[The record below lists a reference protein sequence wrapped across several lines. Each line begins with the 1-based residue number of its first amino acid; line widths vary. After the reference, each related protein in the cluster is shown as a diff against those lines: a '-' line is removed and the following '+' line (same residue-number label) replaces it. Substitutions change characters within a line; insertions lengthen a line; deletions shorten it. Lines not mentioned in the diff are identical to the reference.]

1 MSYSPIEV
9 AKAYVAAS
17 NAHDLTTIEPMLSV
31 DCEYQ
36 SSGVGH
42 HAGRETI
49 ISMMTKFFSE
59 NPSVRWNA
67 KNWRIEDSKTAVFD
81 FQITLDSGA
90 SSGREWITIN
100 DGGLITLIKVAR

>member
-42 HAGRETI
+42 HAGDIGYVEMDIR
-49 ISMMTKFFSE
+49 M
-59 NPSVRWNA
+59 RQA
-67 KNWRIEDSKTAVFD
+67 GGGR
-81 FQITLDSGA
+81 LDA
-90 SSGREWITIN
+90 
-100 DGGLITLIKVAR
+100 